1 MTHVKFNILLR
12 VDNENKLFEIS
23 AFCLLLICLNLKK
36 QPLNH
41 VRNQPGFAEM
51 NFADTGET
59 GNEIDLWISSDF
71 EWSLVMGN
79 VKALKK
85 VL

>member
-1 MTHVKFNILLR
+1 
-12 VDNENKLFEIS
+12 
-23 AFCLLLICLNLKK
+23 
-36 QPLNH
+36 
-41 VRNQPGFAEM
+41 M